1 MDGRGIDDMNK
12 YQKTIQ
18 KIETAFQAAKYAEA
32 MDLCNYAISL
42 FPKDIVAYRAK
53 ARLLQIQRDFAGAE
67 KYYDASEKRGKLTA
81 DDLVNRGIVKAEQQ
95 KYDAGIEDFTAAIKI
110 KPDYLHAYIQRGA
123 ASWEMRRWGEA
134 LENFRKANE
143 IEPNDANAQW
153 ILGLLLLQQNE
164 FKEGWPLYETRWRSD
179 RFKSRRLVTQ
189 KPQWSLESKAKSVL
203 VWGEQ
208 GIGDQIIYGSLLP
221 AIRQRTDKVTAMVD
235 PRLIKIFK
243 TSMPDIDF
251 IANSDQVPAALHEE
265 QIPFASVG
273 WSFINE
279 KDDIQKYAARNF
291 LQADPELVK
300 KYREEAGLDPNKLT
314 VGLSWVSAAIKIG
327 PHKSVNLE
335 QLLPI
340 MKQDVNLVNLQ
351 YGSDKKA
358 VDYFN
363 QQHGTNIVTTSVDLY
378 KDIDGLAAL
387 CQMCD
392 VIVAISS
399 STVHLAG
406 ALGRPVLL
414 MDANKL
420 WYWGNKDGDR
430 SLWYPSIRVFPRDN
444 MIAPWDNVIEQVT
457 KAVEGMI
464 HDNR

>member
-1 MDGRGIDDMNK
+1 MDGGGINLMNK
-12 YQKTIQ
+12 HQQVIKQ
-18 KIETAFQAAKYAEA
+18 IETKFQAGKYAEA
-32 MDLCNYAISL
+32 MDLCNYAIAL
-42 FPKDIVAYRAK
+42 APKDVTAYRAK
-53 ARLLQIQRDFAGAE
+53 ARLLQIQRNFPE
-67 KYYDASEKRGKLTA
+67 SERYYNAAEKRGKLNT
-81 DDLVNRGIVKAEQQ
+81 DDLVNRGIVKSEQQ
-95 KYDAGIEDFTAAIKI
+95 KYDEAIADFTAALKI
-110 KPDYLHAYIQRGA
+110 KPDYLHAFIQRGA
-123 ASWEMRRWGEA
+123 ARWEMRRWEEA
-134 LENFRKANE
+134 LEDFRKANE
-143 IEPNDANAQW
+143 LNPEDPNANW

-164 FKEGWPLYETRWRSD
+164 FREGWPLYETRWRSD
-179 RFKSRRLVTQ
+179 RFKSRRLVTS
-189 KPQWSLESKAKSVL
+189 KKQWTLESKAKSVL

-208 GIGDQIIYGSLLP
+208 GIGDQIIYGSLIP
-221 AIRQRTDKVTAMVD
+221 AIRQRAEKVTAMVD

-243 TSMPDIDF
+243 ASMPDVDF
-251 IANSDQVPAALHEE
+251 VSHMEQVAADLHEE

-279 KDDIQKYAARNF
+279 KSDIQKYAARNF
-291 LQADPELVK
+291 LQADPALVTQ
-300 KYREEAGLDPNKLT
+300 YREEAKLDPNKMT
-314 VGLSWVSAAIKIG
+314 VGISWVSAAIKIG

-340 MKQDVNLVNLQ
+340 IKQDVNVINLQ
-351 YGSDKKA
+351 YGSDRKA

-420 WYWGNKDGDR
+420 WYWGNKEGDR

-457 KAVEGMI
+457 KAVEEMI
-464 HDNR
+464 NASR

>member
-1 MDGRGIDDMNK
+1 MDGRGIDAMNK
-12 YQKTIQ
+12 YQKAI
-18 KIETAFQAAKYAEA
+18 KRIEEQFQAGKYAEA

-67 KYYDASEKRGKLTA
+67 QYYNAAEKRGKLTA
-81 DDLVNRGIVKAEQQ
+81 DDLVNRGIVKSEQQ
-95 KYDAGIEDFTAAIKI
+95 KYDAGIEDFTAALKI

-123 ASWEMRRWGEA
+123 ANWEMRRWEEA

-143 IEPNDANAQW
+143 LGPSDPNAQW
-153 ILGLLLLQQNE
+153 ILGLLLLQQNK

-179 RFKSRRLVTQ
+179 RFKSRRLVTS
-189 KPQWSLESKAKSVL
+189 KKQWTLSSSAKSVL

-208 GIGDQIIYGSLLP
+208 GIGDQIIYGSLIP

-235 PRLIKIFK
+235 PRLIKMFK
-243 TSMPDIDF
+243 ASMPDVDF
-251 IANSDQVPAALHEE
+251 VANSDQIPSDQHEE

-300 KYREEAGLDPNKLT
+300 KYREEAGLDPNNLT

-340 MKQDVNLVNLQ
+340 MKQDVNLINLQ

-363 QQHGTNIVTTSVDLY
+363 QQHGTNIVTTSVDLF

-430 SLWYPSIRVFPRDN
+430 SLWYPSIRIFPRDN

-457 KAVEGMI
+457 KVVEGMI
-464 HDNR
+464 HDSR

>member
-1 MDGRGIDDMNK
+1 
-12 YQKTIQ
+12 
-18 KIETAFQAAKYAEA
+18 
-32 MDLCNYAISL
+32 
-42 FPKDIVAYRAK
+42 
-53 ARLLQIQRDFAGAE
+53 
-67 KYYDASEKRGKLTA
+67 
-81 DDLVNRGIVKAEQQ
+81 
-95 KYDAGIEDFTAAIKI
+95 
-110 KPDYLHAYIQRGA
+110 
-123 ASWEMRRWGEA
+123 
-134 LENFRKANE
+134 
-143 IEPNDANAQW
+143 
-153 ILGLLLLQQNE
+153 
-164 FKEGWPLYETRWRSD
+164 
-179 RFKSRRLVTQ
+179 
-189 KPQWSLESKAKSVL
+189 VL

-251 IANSDQVPAALHEE
+251 IANSDQVPAALHDE

-430 SLWYPSIRVFPRDN
+430 SLWYPSIRIFPRDN